1 MRFRIRASIDE
12 EMVADLAIAARQCVR
27 AGVLTVEEASVA
39 VVEAVELEVIDENDE

>member
-1 MRFRIRASIDE
+1 MRFRIRASVNE

-39 VVEAVELEVIDENDE
+39 VVEAVELEVIDDENY